1 MVQCSGSKM
10 NASKLV
16 NSLLGLSH
24 VRIQNVEAVT
34 KKLQLMAQ
42 ASSNRL
48 MTISD
53 FDYTL
58 SRYHNNGQKCVTTHG
73 LLEYVAAEINPDFQR
88 RICELRDKYVVIEY
102 CPQTLMEDKIPIMEQ
117 WWRESHG
124 LIEQYRPKK
133 SKLRD
138 AVKRSQSLL
147 LRHVFNN
154 IIKVFF
160 VYDLTEKIFTISADG
175 CADFLLTLH
184 QAKVPVVLFSAGI
197 GQIIEFVLEHQ
208 CDERQMD
215 EAFLISQEAPFFKSI
230 AERTSVLLLGD
241 SLGDVHMDVG
251 VCQELILNFNFD
263 SLMERYM
270 EEYDIV
276 LVDDQTMEVPS
287 KIFCYIHNEGE
298 QVDNG
303 IIDGFSVDI
312 EKTIE
317 KVKLGRKPS
326 TDQPWNTTLN
336 RDHLPA
342 ESLKMKPKQLV
353 NLLHKLDSF
362 RDPKLDLEQYATP
375 PDIAVSLIQHINYDV
390 ENLNNCFVADL
401 GCGTGI
407 FVVGID
413 IDQDSLEICR
423 SNIATFTSSEMC
435 YDLIQMNL
443 RIGQIPEK
451 LHGIFDLVITNPP
464 FGTKKGTEGAD
475 VDFVNAALLLAKPR
489 GGRVYSLHKSSTR
502 KFLEKR
508 FCRAEKEDGE
518 FLRVE
523 CVAEM
528 RWNLDQSYR
537 FHRKQSVDIAV
548 DLFMFERN
556 RVDHG

>member
-1 MVQCSGSKM
+1 MVQCSSNKM

-58 SRYHNNGQKCVTTHG
+58 SRYHKNGQKCVTTHG

-147 LRHVFNN
+147 LR
-154 IIKVFF
+154 
-160 VYDLTEKIFTISADG
+160 DG

-215 EAFLISQEAPFFKSI
+215 EAFRLRDVHIISNFMHFSLEQEEEEAECVGFVEPLIHTFNKNSSVISQEAPFFKSI

-251 VCQELILNFNFD
+251 VCQELIVLKIGFLNFNFD

-317 KVKLGRKPS
+317 KVK
-326 TDQPWNTTLN
+326 
-336 RDHLPA
+336 
-342 ESLKMKPKQLV
+342 
-353 NLLHKLDSF
+353 
-362 RDPKLDLEQYATP
+362 
-375 PDIAVSLIQHINYDV
+375 
-390 ENLNNCFVADL
+390 
-401 GCGTGI
+401 
-407 FVVGID
+407 
-413 IDQDSLEICR
+413 
-423 SNIATFTSSEMC
+423 
-435 YDLIQMNL
+435 
-443 RIGQIPEK
+443 
-451 LHGIFDLVITNPP
+451 
-464 FGTKKGTEGAD
+464 
-475 VDFVNAALLLAKPR
+475 
-489 GGRVYSLHKSSTR
+489 
-502 KFLEKR
+502 
-508 FCRAEKEDGE
+508 
-518 FLRVE
+518 
-523 CVAEM
+523 
-528 RWNLDQSYR
+528 
-537 FHRKQSVDIAV
+537 
-548 DLFMFERN
+548 
-556 RVDHG
+556 